1 MRTILT
7 LALLSALT
15 QPTLA
20 LSPGQKK
27 AVLGSTTA
35 VPNGLV
41 GYWRMDAADVFGTT
55 LADRSGSGINGTL
68 ANVSTVR
75 GAVAQAG
82 SFNGT
87 TSKVSFSNGGFFNFG
102 SNNFTICFGLSL
114 GSTAAQASAVSSVF
128 SANYAIDFA
137 VNSDNAGTLY
147 PGGYTF
153 LVSQN
158 TGATGIYFNNTNNV
172 IPIGKWTHVCT
183 MRTSATTLNV
193 YRNGIA
199 DTPTATGGTFSG
211 SIVPWTYLELGNRA
225 DIGGWFMN
233 GLLDDVRIYNRA
245 LSSAEVSDI
254 YASFVSGHQ

>member
-41 GYWRMDAADVFGTT
+41 GYWRMDAADIAGAT
-55 LADRSGSGINGTL
+55 LFDRSGSGINGTL

-87 TSKVSFSNGGFFNFG
+87 TSQVSFSNGGFFNFG

-114 GSTAAQASAVSSVF
+114 GSTAAQASVVSSLTA
-128 SANYAIDFA
+128 SNYSIHFA
-137 VNSDNAGTLY
+137 VNTDYNGNRYT
-147 PGGYTF
+147 GGYLFEITNY
-153 LVSQN
+153 SASN
-158 TGATGIYFNNTNNV
+158 YIYFQNTNNI
-172 IPIGKWTHVCT
+172 IPIGKWTHFCAI
-183 MRTSATTLNV
+183 RTSAPTLNV

-199 DTPTATGGTFSG
+199 DTPTATSSTFSG
-211 SIVPWTYLELGNRA
+211 SMLPWTYLELGSRA